1 MVLLEKATGGILLI
15 DEISEIPL
23 ETQSKILRVLIDQKF
38 KRING
43 NHDINVDVRIIC
55 SSSKDIKKEIENGNF
70 REDLY
75 HRLNVFEIN
84 IEPLKK
90 RISDIP
96 YLVEYFSK
104 KFSTNYN
111 LKN

>member
-1 MVLLEKATGGILLI
+1 MT
-15 DEISEIPL
+15 
-23 ETQSKILRVLIDQKF
+23 DQKF

-55 SSSKDIKKEIENGNF
+55 SSTKDIKKEIELGNF

-75 HRLNVFEIN
+75 HRLNVLEIN
-84 IEPLKK
+84 VEPLNK

-96 YLVEYFSK
+96 LLIEYFSEK
-104 KFSTNYN
+104 ISSNYN
-111 LKN
+111 LKKLKID